1 MLYFITART
10 SDIVQV
16 GAVCGQQTFT
26 MYIMPIQPIQPG
38 VTQVTGIRVS
48 NNALYHNDVVV
59 DTVSL
64 HEALTAFLSFLQ
76 QFGHPLLAGHN
87 ISSYDCPVLIHALR
101 QCKMVGALN
110 KAVAGCL
117 DTLQVARMKLP
128 KNKSYKQESL
138 VETLLG
144 KTYEAHN
151 AIADVKILQ
160 ELYEKCLKLSQDEL
174 SSHVFAFL
182 SVQHKGTLDKLV
194 STSVISKQTQ
204 SKLAR
209 SGLGLMCSRCFIRG
223 TKRMA

>member
-1 MLYFITART
+1 MA
-10 SDIVQV
+10 
-16 GAVCGQQTFT
+16 
-26 MYIMPIQPIQPG
+26 
-38 VTQVTGIRVS
+38 
-48 NNALYHNDVVV
+48 
-59 DTVSL
+59 
-64 HEALTAFLSFLQ
+64 
-76 QFGHPLLAGHN
+76 
-87 ISSYDCPVLIHALR
+87 
-101 QCKMVGALN
+101 GALN
-110 KAVAGCL
+110 EAVAGCL

-209 SGLGLMCSRCFIRG
+209 SGLGLHVLKMLHQRDQENGIRSVLSELVNG
-223 TKRMA
+223 KPRITKDKTIIGKLRKYLDSLSDVPEQQE